1 MRFFAE
7 CVMYEKELHKELT
20 KLWDDPDF
28 ADGALCHL
36 ATDEQRK
43 KVLDAILS
51 GKIDSST
58 KAIFYI
64 MELVGIFEKADKQ
77 MD

>member
-1 MRFFAE
+1 
-7 CVMYEKELHKELT
+7 MYEKELHKELT

-36 ATDEQRK
+36 DTDEQRK
-43 KVLDAILS
+43 KVLDGIRS
-51 GKIDSST
+51 GELDNST

-64 MELVGIFEKADKQ
+64 MELVGIFEKAE
-77 MD
+77 